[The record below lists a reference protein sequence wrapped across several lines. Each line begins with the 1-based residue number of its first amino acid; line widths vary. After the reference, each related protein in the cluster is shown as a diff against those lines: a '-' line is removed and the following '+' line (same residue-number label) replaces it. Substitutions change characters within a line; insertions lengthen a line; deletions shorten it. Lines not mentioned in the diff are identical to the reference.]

1 MEERKR
7 ICCNCARNIRTQTKD
22 GIKCTCELDG
32 SNIGYVACFTNW
44 CNRWKK
50 SKKFEKGETE

>member
-32 SNIGYVACFTNW
+32 SYIGYVACFTNW

-50 SKKFEKGETE
+50 SKKFEKG